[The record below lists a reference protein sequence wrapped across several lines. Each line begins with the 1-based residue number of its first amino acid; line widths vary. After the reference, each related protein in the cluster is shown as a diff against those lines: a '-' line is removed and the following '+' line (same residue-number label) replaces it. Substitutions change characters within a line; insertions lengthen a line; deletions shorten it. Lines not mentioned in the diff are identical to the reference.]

1 MMKGKIVGFIRKIF
15 GMEPVASTVNTL
27 REAVQDLEIARNH
40 FENCEP
46 EFVSAAI
53 FELMAAESRL
63 EAARR
68 KAA

>member
-1 MMKGKIVGFIRKIF
+1 MLRKFADFIKKIF
-15 GMEPVASTVNTL
+15 CTEPVASTVNTL
-27 REAVQDLEIARNH
+27 REAVRDLEIARNH

-63 EAARR
+63 DAVRRSAA
-68 KAA
+68 